1 MPREKNDILEQLI
14 VLFQK
19 ILMRKKTLAQVKNKK
34 HKIKSGWSRDGT
46 KVRKNKKCSFSGCGK
61 RY

>member
-1 MPREKNDILEQLI
+1 MTILEQLI

-34 HKIKSGWSRDGT
+34 HKIKSGWSKDGT